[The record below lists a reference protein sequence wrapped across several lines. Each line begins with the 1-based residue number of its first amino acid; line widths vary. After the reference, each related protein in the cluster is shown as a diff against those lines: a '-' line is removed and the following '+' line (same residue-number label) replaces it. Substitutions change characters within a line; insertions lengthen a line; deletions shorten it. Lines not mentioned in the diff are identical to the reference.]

1 MASNSIVFT
10 QRPLPI
16 EFPGSLSSSLRLFS
30 FCAVLIFSFVPV
42 FIYIN
47 FSQVFLLALSMIAL
61 CCFLVRLE
69 ADIFASLFL
78 ILLISVSQAIC

>member
-1 MASNSIVFT
+1 MASNSINFT

-30 FCAVLIFSFVPV
+30 FCAILILSFVPV

-47 FSQVFLLALSMIAL
+47 LSHIYLLTLCVIA
-61 CCFLVRLE
+61 
-69 ADIFASLFL
+69 
-78 ILLISVSQAIC
+78 